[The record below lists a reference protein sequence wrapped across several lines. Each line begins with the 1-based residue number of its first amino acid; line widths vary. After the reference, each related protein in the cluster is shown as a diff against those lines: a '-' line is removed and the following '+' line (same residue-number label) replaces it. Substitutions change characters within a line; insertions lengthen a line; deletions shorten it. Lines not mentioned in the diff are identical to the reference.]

1 MLKGHCS
8 AGFAKAGIYPYDP
21 RAVSKEKLLVP
32 SPTVPPNSELA
43 SVDDSVVIRQCG
55 HHLTRSVSCG
65 QLSATGGYKLY
76 EILFIIS
83 FVTDNA

>member
-1 MLKGHCS
+1 MLKGHFS

-21 RAVSKEKLLVP
+21 RAVSKEKLLGP

-43 SVDDSVVIRQCG
+43 SVDDSVVIHQRG
-55 HHLTRSVSCG
+55 HHLTRSASCG
-65 QLSATGGYKLY
+65 QLSAKGGYKLY

-83 FVTDNA
+83 FVSDNA